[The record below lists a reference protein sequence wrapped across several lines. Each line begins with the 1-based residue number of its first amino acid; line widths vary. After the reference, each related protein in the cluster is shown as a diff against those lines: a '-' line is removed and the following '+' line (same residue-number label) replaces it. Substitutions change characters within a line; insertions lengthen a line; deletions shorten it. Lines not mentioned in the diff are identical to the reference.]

1 MWALD
6 TNTLIYFF
14 KGQGRVAEALLTHAP
29 QEIAIPA
36 VVLYELRVGI
46 ARSSQPQQ
54 RAEQL
59 ARLSAVTR
67 LLPFGD
73 REAQAAAELR
83 TELERAGAPI
93 GPYDT
98 LIAGTVLAHGAILVT
113 RNTREFGRVKRLR
126 LENWN

>member
-14 KGQGRVAEALLTHAP
+14 RGEGRVADALLAHAP

-46 ARSSQPQQ
+46 AKSREPQR
-54 RAEQL
+54 RAGQL
-59 ARLSAVTR
+59 SRLTAVTR

-73 REAQAAAELR
+73 REAQVAAELR
-83 TELERAGAPI
+83 AELEHAGAPI
-93 GPYDT
+93 GPHDT
-98 LIAGTVLAHGAILVT
+98 LIAGTALAHGAILVT
-113 RNTREFGRVKRLR
+113 RNSREFARVKQLR
-126 LENWN
+126 LENWY